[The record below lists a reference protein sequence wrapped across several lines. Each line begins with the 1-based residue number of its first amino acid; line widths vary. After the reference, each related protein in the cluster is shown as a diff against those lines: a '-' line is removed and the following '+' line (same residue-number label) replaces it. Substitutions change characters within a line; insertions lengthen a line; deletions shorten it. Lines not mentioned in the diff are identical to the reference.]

1 MNQELP
7 NGIQAV
13 TFDNPVWGVLY
24 DQATEKLIFDCRNE
38 KLKEIQVVELD
49 PRSRQTRWLDTKM
62 IWREKIEAAFE
73 GKLYSIQYE
82 EENDPSKFKL
92 MCTDQESGVV
102 EQIGAMPEI
111 PDCFVEPSFYDLD
124 SDNNKIV
131 TEFLGIAPVLPS
143 EYLEIQD
150 NIIISYYLRS
160 EIGFD
165 RFLLLLR
172 DGKKQWKVRQDH
184 QMKGFASGAFFVV
197 DNMLVFVRDRHE
209 VCISFF

>member
-1 MNQELP
+1 MNEELP
-7 NGIQAV
+7 NEIQAV
-13 TFDNPVWGVLY
+13 GFENPVWGVLY
-24 DQATEKLIFDCRNE
+24 DQTTGKLIFDCRNE
-38 KLKEIQVVELD
+38 ESKQIHVVEFD
-49 PRSRQTRWLDTKM
+49 PHSQKTRRLETKM
-62 IWREKIEAAFE
+62 IWREKMEAAFE

-82 EENDPSKFKL
+82 EQNDPSRFRV
-92 MCTDQESGVV
+92 MCTDQGSGNA
-102 EQIGAMPEI
+102 EQIGSMPEI

-124 SDNNKIV
+124 SENNKIV
-131 TEFLGIAPVLPS
+131 TEFLGITPVLPS